1 MNPVAATIFFG
12 LVLIVVVYSA
22 LDIAGTLSQMG
33 LLGLIM
39 PLPIIMLMM
48 FGVYRIVKQLERRPR
63 RVRIKDP
70 LFMRTLMNSCL
81 QRTCGLL
88 EDRINTPALS
98 SSNILYDILLD
109 KMFYICATDGLRF
122 SDVRF
127 AIVNSGLKGTAGLV
141 FANFFQSIEDF
152 KAQPLPDEIRQV
164 ADTVSRSRID
174 LEDLLE
180 KLKESHQAL
189 CTGLGNIIDLLP
201 PDPNRVEKMRYTYR
215 YRPPT
220 PERAQRV
227 VFAMETLAY
236 LKASRHKNVNPM
248 NRRRYNNVADK
259 MIPKLAEALKNY
271 KQAWQ
276 NLVTA
281 YERSDSD

>member
-98 SSNILYDILLD
+98 S
-109 KMFYICATDGLRF
+109 F
-122 SDVRF
+122 
-127 AIVNSGLKGTAGLV
+127 
-141 FANFFQSIEDF
+141 
-152 KAQPLPDEIRQV
+152 
-164 ADTVSRSRID
+164 
-174 LEDLLE
+174 
-180 KLKESHQAL
+180 
-189 CTGLGNIIDLLP
+189 
-201 PDPNRVEKMRYTYR
+201 
-215 YRPPT
+215 
-220 PERAQRV
+220 
-227 VFAMETLAY
+227 
-236 LKASRHKNVNPM
+236 
-248 NRRRYNNVADK
+248 
-259 MIPKLAEALKNY
+259 MIFC
-271 KQAWQ
+271 
-276 NLVTA
+276 
-281 YERSDSD
+281 